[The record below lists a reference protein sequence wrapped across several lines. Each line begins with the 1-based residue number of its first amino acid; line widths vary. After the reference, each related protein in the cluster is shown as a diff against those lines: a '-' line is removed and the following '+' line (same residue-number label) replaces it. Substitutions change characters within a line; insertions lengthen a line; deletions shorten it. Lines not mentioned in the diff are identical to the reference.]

1 MDKHPSQMDKRKKE
15 YKDWAAKQAASVE
28 KPVGGVAGEIVKAPA
43 PELSGKK
50 MEAADVER
58 KAPTRPWEKKNGQR
72 PWRRDYFN
80 LHRLRPG
87 FRPRFV
93 DPAKVEARI
102 QRGYVVANPDHYGGL
117 VDIDIRESTGM
128 GKYISRQGMV
138 LMEIPEDGARAY
150 EQQNEAFIQQQYKKL
165 KKDVKEEAKA
175 AGFDVEVEEAGLK

>member
-1 MDKHPSQMDKRKKE
+1 MEKHPSMMDKRTKE
-15 YKDWAAKQAASVE
+15 YKQWAAMQKASAA
-28 KPVGGVAGEIVKAPA
+28 ADAAPA
-43 PELSGKK
+43 AVETTT
-50 MEAADVER
+50 AAPAETEPQVER

-80 LHRLRPG
+80 LERKHEG

-93 DPAKVEARI
+93 SPDKVEGRI

-117 VDIDIRESTGM
+117 VDIDIRESKGM

-138 LMEIPEDGARAY
+138 LMEIPEEGAQAY
-150 EQQNEAFIQQQYKKL
+150 ERQQDEFIRSQYRKM

-175 AGFDVEVEEAGLK
+175 AGFEVDIKETGLR